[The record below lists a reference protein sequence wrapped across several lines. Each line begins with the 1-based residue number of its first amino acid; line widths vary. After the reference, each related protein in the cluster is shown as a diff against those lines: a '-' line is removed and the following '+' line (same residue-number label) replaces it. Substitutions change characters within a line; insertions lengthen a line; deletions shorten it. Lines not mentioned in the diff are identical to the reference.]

1 MPECHVKVI
10 YKSTVPYSIVPYST
24 VQRSTGTSMKYDVY
38 GLGIDQDMLA
48 VKRIFMA
55 ERFEICIIFLKN
67 HSKKI
72 NESK

>member
-24 VQRSTGTSMKYDVY
+24 VQRSTGTSMKYDVD

-48 VKRIFMA
+48 VKWTFMVD
-55 ERFEICIIFLKN
+55 
-67 HSKKI
+67 
-72 NESK
+72 